1 MNAGMSR
8 CWRNL
13 RRTTT
18 ESASD
23 SAAEIA
29 SSTLPPVP
37 ASPESNT
44 HVALSLVPRS
54 GCTSVAPS
62 ASAASMSSTGSS
74 GS

>member
-1 MNAGMSR
+1 MNR
-8 CWRNL
+8 

-18 ESASD
+18 WSGSA

-29 SSTLPPVP
+29 SETLAPVP

-44 HVALSLVPRS
+44 QVAFSFVPRS
-54 GCTSVAPS
+54 GWTSVAPP